1 MGAKRTA
8 QKSLCQGEA
17 VPTVNRFLRVSVFFQ
32 RDETWLPE
40 WSGKLGGVQ
49 RWRSSVARVSWGKPV
64 FRLTASS
71 QLAES
76 LARGPGG
83 F

>member
-1 MGAKRTA
+1 MPA
-8 QKSLCQGEA
+8 
-17 VPTVNRFLRVSVFFQ
+17 
-32 RDETWLPE
+32 E

-64 FRLTASS
+64 FPLTASS